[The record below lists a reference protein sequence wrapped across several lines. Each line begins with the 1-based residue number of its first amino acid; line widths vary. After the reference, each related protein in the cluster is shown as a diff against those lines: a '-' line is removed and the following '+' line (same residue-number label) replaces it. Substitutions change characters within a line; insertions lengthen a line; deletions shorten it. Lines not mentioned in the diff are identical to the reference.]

1 MKFKYKLEKKLP
13 DQLFE
18 CQEKDHHGHIAPAM
32 TTQINFYNKKVLMQ
46 PISTHIQP
54 QTERELYMY
63 IYKERKREKVT
74 VPSIIADSVR

>member
-46 PISTHIQP
+46 PISTH
-54 QTERELYMY
+54 TATD
-63 IYKERKREKVT
+63 RKG
-74 VPSIIADSVR
+74 IICVYL